1 MTGHFLLDN
10 LHRACHLFEIR
21 RMLPRD
27 QTMHLHSNSEA
38 LQLPLRRQ
46 AKWNFELQQLSL
58 NYLEQ
63 FNHPK

>member
-38 LQLPLRRQ
+38 LQ
-46 AKWNFELQQLSL
+46 AKWNFERQQLSL